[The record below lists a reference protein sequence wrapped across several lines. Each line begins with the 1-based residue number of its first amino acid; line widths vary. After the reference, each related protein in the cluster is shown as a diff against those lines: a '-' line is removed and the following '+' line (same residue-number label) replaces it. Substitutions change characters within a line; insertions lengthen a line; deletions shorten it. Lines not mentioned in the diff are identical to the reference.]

1 MPMLILCGSDV
12 VYTTTGEVKLDL
24 DCDVNVNVNPNW
36 EAEGWFSNT
45 TTTCDP
51 TWAVITI

>member
-1 MPMLILCGSDV
+1 MPMLIVCGSDV

>member
-1 MPMLILCGSDV
+1 MLMLIVYDRDV
-12 VYTTTGEVKLDL
+12 VYTGTGEVKLDL
-24 DCDVNVNVNPNW
+24 DCDVDVKVNPDW
-36 EAEGWFSNT
+36 EVEGWFSNT